1 MKLQAIAGHK
11 LFRPALGAALAVL
24 CGVALWQMPLGER
37 WVNASYDYLFR
48 FGAREVNIPVVVIL
62 MDNEA
67 FDRFDQVRGEP
78 WNRAIHAEL
87 LNRLADDKCPL
98 VVVDS
103 FFEKLSEPAKDTAL
117 AEALRRL
124 PCVVLM
130 AELAGATLQH
140 ADEKLPNLD
149 SARLLTPVDLFLGAV
164 GNTNWG
170 VAWHD
175 EDLDRIVR
183 RHWPFPV
190 PRPRSFDSLP
200 WAAARLAGAKLDA
213 SPQWVRYYGPR
224 GAWTS
229 LSYAFAGTQVTNYF
243 SDKIAFIGNKPA
255 TTRPADGEVDEFQT
269 PYTRWTDESAG
280 GVEILATEFLNLMN
294 GDWLRRMPWP
304 LELLLLIAIGLLLG
318 FGLGLVRPLAAI
330 GLGGG
335 LALALTLG
343 AVTVSHFTNYWFP
356 WLVIVGGQLPCAL
369 GWSLL
374 SSIRRGVEVSAK
386 PLGPTGTVII
396 TSMPDTPDYELFDPP
411 FGEGGFGKVWLAR
424 NAIGQWQALKAV
436 YQSKFGKATG
446 PYEAEFKGIERYKPV
461 SEKHPGLLRIDF
473 VSRMKPE
480 GYFYY
485 VMELGDGQ
493 TADWQSNPTSYKPWD
508 LTHLRARSN
517 GGRVPV
523 ADCVRVGLALTEALD
538 FLHRQGLTHRDIK
551 PSNVIFVNGRP
562 KLADIGLVSQIRSPD
577 QIQTYAGTPG
587 YMPPPPEP
595 PGTVVADIYALGM
608 LLYVTSTG
616 REPAFFPNLSTT
628 LMERTGHAD
637 FIRLNAIILKACQ
650 PDSSRR
656 YTSAAEMYTDLQ
668 EAHQAME
675 KDAGEIA

>member
-1 MKLQAIAGHK
+1 MKVLAVTNHR
-11 LFRPALGAALAVL
+11 LFRPAIGAALAVL
-24 CGVALWQMPLGER
+24 CGLALWQMPLGER

-67 FDRFDQVRGEP
+67 YDRFGQVRGEP

-124 PCVVLM
+124 PRVVLM
-130 AELAGATLQH
+130 AFLAGATLQH
-140 ADEKLPNLD
+140 ADERLPDLE
-149 SARLLTPVDLFLGAV
+149 SARPLLPVDPFLGAAK
-164 GNTNWG
+164 TNWG

-175 EDLDRIVR
+175 RDLDRIVR

-200 WAAARLAGAKLDA
+200 WAAARLADARLEA
-213 SPQWVRYYGPR
+213 SPQWVRYYGQK
-224 GAWTS
+224 GAWAS
-229 LSYAFAGTQVTNYF
+229 VPYAFAATQVTNYY
-243 SDKIAFIGNKPA
+243 SDKIVFIGNKPA
-255 TTRPADGEVDEFQT
+255 TTLPDDGEDDEFQT
-269 PYTRWTDESAG
+269 PYTRWTGESSG
-280 GVEILATEFLNLMN
+280 GVEILATQFLNLMN

-304 LELLLLIAIGLLLG
+304 VELLALVAAGLAL
-318 FGLGLVRPLAAI
+318 GLGLGMVRPIAAL
-330 GLGGG
+330 GLSLGA
-335 LALALTLG
+335 ALALTLG
-343 AVTVSHFTNYWFP
+343 AVSFSQFTNYWFP
-356 WLVIVGGQLPCAL
+356 WLVVVGGQVPCAL
-369 GWSLL
+369 AWS
-374 SSIRRGVEVSAK
+374 IFSARIGRSAEL
-386 PLGPTGTVII
+386 PARELGPTGTVII
-396 TSMPDTPDYELFDPP
+396 TEIPETPDYELFQPP
-411 FGEGGFGKVWLAR
+411 FGQGGFGKVWLAR

-436 YQSKFGKATG
+436 YQSKFGSATG
-446 PYEAEFKGIERYKPV
+446 PYDAEFKGIERYKPV

-493 TADWQSNPTSYKPWD
+493 TADWQKDPATYKPWD
-508 LTHLRARSN
+508 LTHLRARSA

-523 ADCVRVGLALTEALD
+523 LDCVRVGLVLSEALD

-616 REPAFFPNLSTT
+616 SEPTLFPNLSTT
-628 LMERTGHAD
+628 LMERTGHAE

-650 PDSSRR
+650 PDPRRR
-656 YTSAAEMYTDLQ
+656 YTSAAEMHAALE
-668 EAHQAME
+668 EALQAMTN
-675 KDAGEIA
+675 DTTATT